1 MSVHVRRC
9 RLIVGTCLAM
19 SGMCRDV
26 FGEVGLVSG
35 RFLRCR
41 FNVGTCSARSGLC
54 RIEIGEVG
62 LVSGHVRRGWLM

>member
-19 SGMCRDV
+19 SSMCRDV

-35 RFLRCR
+35 RFRRCR
-41 FNVGTCSARSGLC
+41 VSVKTFSELSVYCWYVFDDV
-54 RIEIGEVG
+54 EY
-62 LVSGHVRRGWLM
+62 VSGRVR